1 MRIIA
6 GIYSIVNQNNGKTY
20 IGSSKNI
27 IRRWGIHKS
36 ALKNNRHHCIHLQ
49 RSWNKHG
56 PDAFKFE
63 VIVEMTN
70 PSEKLLLA
78 EELKVISERLP
89 QYNIGAVGGGDNLTN
104 NPNRDDIIR
113 RMTASLRERI
123 DKMSDEERK
132 RMWSHPGDKN
142 PNWKGGVSTPKCNN
156 CGKQLG
162 YGHKKCVL
170 CSKLGIHNPFY
181 GKSHSKTTKK
191 YLSEINKGVLPPN
204 TNPITLNGIAYKS
217 QHDAARQLGVS
228 NGTISNWI
236 RGKTKPQRSFLSPD
250 VTHIQST

>member
-78 EELKVISERLP
+78 EELKIINEQLP
-89 QYNIGAVGGGDNLTN
+89 QYNVGSVGGGDNLTN
-104 NPNRDDIIR
+104 NPNREDIIR
-113 RMTASLRERI
+113 RITATVRSRVTT
-123 DKMSDEERK
+123 MSDEERK
-132 RMWSHPGDKN
+132 RIWSRPMVKN
-142 PNWKGGVSTPKCNN
+142 PNWKGGTSTYHCIN
-156 CGKQLG
+156 CGKETAYYAKRCLI
-162 YGHKKCVL
+162 
-170 CSKLGIHNPFY
+170 CSKQGDLNSFY
-181 GKSHSKTTKK
+181 GKHHSDETKK
-191 YLSEINKGVLPPN
+191 RLSELRLGKLP
-204 TNPITLNGIAYKS
+204 TNSLKVIVNGIEYGSFNQAAKAYNVS
-217 QHDAARQLGVS
+217 AA
-228 NGTISNWI
+228 TISNWLKG
-236 RGKTKPQRSFLSPD
+236 RKPHHKQITISLP
-250 VTHIQST
+250 HI